1 MKNIFGTLF
10 LALFFNQFVI
20 SQNITDKISNDPLF
34 IELMEN
40 SDNFYFSDVNTKEF
54 ELSKEFFKKVD
65 SEEIDI
71 KDDFDSNF
79 ESWLKNNL
87 SKTSF
92 KSVNEGVLLFNN
104 LNKTIDLN
112 DISRKKIVEN
122 YNLLVEKYGYDSF
135 SDYYN
140 KLLFKNIESKLF
152 KLDLNCEQK
161 LEFLE
166 YNSWSD
172 FKFELS
178 LVKDNSKNE
187 LASKKLNNNLM
198 NGAFVYENCMKV
210 Q

>member
-10 LALFFNQFVI
+10 LALFFNQFII

-40 SDNFYFSDVNTKEF
+40 SNNFYFSDGNTKEF
-54 ELSKEFFKKVD
+54 ELSQEFFKKVD

-122 YNLLVEKYGYDSF
+122 YNLLVEKYEYDSF

-140 KLLFKNIESKLF
+140 KLLFENIESKLL

-166 YNSWSD
+166 YNSWTD
-172 FKFELS
+172 FRHELS